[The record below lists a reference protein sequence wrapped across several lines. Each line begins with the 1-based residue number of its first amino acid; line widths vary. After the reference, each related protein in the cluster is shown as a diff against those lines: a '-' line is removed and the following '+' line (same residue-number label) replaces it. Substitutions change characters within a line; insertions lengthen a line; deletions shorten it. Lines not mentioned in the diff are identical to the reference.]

1 MDIQLTEEQ
10 ELLRSSIQRFLRE
23 QYDFDERRKIVAT
36 DEGWSR
42 RHWRSFAEL
51 GLCAAP
57 FQESSGGLGGGS
69 LATMIVMQEFGRN
82 LVVEPY
88 FETVVLAGGLI
99 EDVASPEQCQAFL
112 PKIMEGET
120 IWALAW
126 AEGRSRYDFNSVTTT
141 ARRQGDKFILSGTKA
156 AVVGAPWADKLI
168 VSARTSG
175 GPRDRFGV
183 SLFVVDRHSVNLHLQ
198 SFKTIDGRRAAELT
212 LMDVEVPASRLLGT
226 EGEGVAA
233 LEACR
238 DRAIAALCAEA
249 VGAMSV
255 LNSATLEYS
264 KARKQFGVALGT
276 FQVLQ
281 HRMVDMFIAL
291 EEAISL
297 TQHLNLSLAT
307 QEPDGSKLA
316 SGAKSKVGY
325 AARFVSEQA
334 VQLHGGMGMSDEL
347 NVGHYFKRISAIN
360 VQFGDPA
367 YHLMRYAQLS
377 LSSVQRSKSNT
388 APRPEV
394 NNDRSRNRLDCSHPY
409 WQGLQGRPQ

>member
-1 MDIQLTEEQ
+1 MDIQLSEEQ

-23 QYDFDERRKIVAT
+23 QYDFDARRKIVAT

-42 RHWRSFAEL
+42 RHWKSFAEL

-57 FQESSGGLGGGS
+57 FQESSGGFGGGS

-99 EDVASPEQCQAFL
+99 EDVGSPEQLRAFL
-112 PKIMEGET
+112 PKIMEGEA

-126 AEGRSRYDFNSVTTT
+126 AEGRSRYDFNNVTTT
-141 ARRQGDKFILSGTKA
+141 ARRHGDNFVLSGTKA
-156 AVVGAPWADKLI
+156 AVIGAPWADKLI

-175 GPRDRFGV
+175 DPRDRDGV
-183 SLFVVDRHSVNLHLQ
+183 SLFVVDRHSANLHLQ
-198 SFKTIDGRRAAELT
+198 GFKTIDGRRAAELT
-212 LMDVEVPASRLLGT
+212 LMDVQVPAGALLGT
-226 EGEGVAA
+226 EGEAVAA

-297 TQHLNLSLAT
+297 TQHLNLNLVA
-307 QEPDGSKLA
+307 QEPNGSKLA

-325 AARFVSEQA
+325 AARFVAEQA

-347 NVGHYFKRISAIN
+347 NVGHYFKRISSIN

-367 YHLMRYAQLS
+367 YHLMRYAQQS
-377 LSSVQRSKSNT
+377 
-388 APRPEV
+388 
-394 NNDRSRNRLDCSHPY
+394 
-409 WQGLQGRPQ
+409 

>member
-10 ELLRSSIQRFLRE
+10 ELLRSSIQRLLRD

-42 RHWRSFAEL
+42 RHWKSFAEL

-99 EDVASPEQCQAFL
+99 EDVASPEQREAFL
-112 PKIMEGET
+112 PKIMEGEA

-126 AEGRSRYDFNSVTTT
+126 AEGQSRYDFNSVTTT
-141 ARRQGDKFILSGTKA
+141 ARRQGDNFVLSGTKA

-175 GPRDRFGV
+175 GPRDRDGV
-183 SLFVVDRHSVNLHLQ
+183 SLFVVDSRSANLHLQ

-212 LMDVEVPASRLLGT
+212 LMNVEVPARQLLGR
-226 EGEGVAA
+226 EGDGVAA

-238 DRAIAALCAEA
+238 DRAIGALCAEA

-291 EEAISL
+291 EESISL
-297 TQHLNLSLAT
+297 TQHLNLSLAAR
-307 QEPDGSKLA
+307 EPNGSKLA

-325 AARFVSEQA
+325 AARFVAEQA

-347 NVGHYFKRISAIN
+347 NVGHYFKRISSIN
-360 VQFGDPA
+360 IQFGDPA
-367 YHLMRYAQLS
+367 YHLMRYAQQS
-377 LSSVQRSKSNT
+377 
-388 APRPEV
+388 
-394 NNDRSRNRLDCSHPY
+394 
-409 WQGLQGRPQ
+409 

>member
-10 ELLRSSIQRFLRE
+10 ELLRSSIQRFLRD
-23 QYDFDERRKIVAT
+23 QYAFDDRRKIVAT

-42 RHWRSFAEL
+42 KHWSAFAEL

-57 FQESSGGLGGGS
+57 FGESCGGLGGGS

-99 EDVASPEQCQAFL
+99 EDAGSPEQRQAFL
-112 PKIMEGET
+112 PKIMSGDA

-126 AEGRSRYDFNSVTTT
+126 AEGRSRYDFNNVATT
-141 ARRQGDKFILSGTKA
+141 ARRRGDNFVLSGTKA
-156 AVVGAPWADKLI
+156 AVIGAPWADKLI
-168 VSARTSG
+168 VSARTSD
-175 GPRDRFGV
+175 GPRDRDGV
-183 SLFVVDRHSVNLHLQ
+183 SLFVIDRHSANLHLQ

-212 LMDVEVPASRLLGT
+212 LMDVEVPAGQMLGR
-226 EGEGVAA
+226 EGEGVAV

-249 VGAMSV
+249 VGAMAE

-264 KARKQFGVALGT
+264 KTRKQFGVALGT

-291 EEAISL
+291 EESISL
-297 TQHLNLSLAT
+297 TQHLNLSLAAG
-307 QEPDGSKLA
+307 EPHASKLA
-316 SGAKSKVGY
+316 SGAKTKVGY
-325 AARFVSEQA
+325 AARFVAEQA
-334 VQLHGGMGMSDEL
+334 LQLHGGMGMSDEL
-347 NVGHYFKRISAIN
+347 NVGHYFKRISSIN
-360 VQFGDPA
+360 IQFGDPA
-367 YHLMRYAQLS
+367 YHLMRYAQ
-377 LSSVQRSKSNT
+377 QN
-388 APRPEV
+388 
-394 NNDRSRNRLDCSHPY
+394 
-409 WQGLQGRPQ
+409 

>member
-23 QYDFDERRKIVAT
+23 QYDFDERRKIVAS

-42 RHWRSFAEL
+42 RHWKSFSEL

-57 FQESSGGLGGGS
+57 FKESSGGLGGGS
-69 LATMIVMQEFGRN
+69 IATMIVMQEFGRN

-99 EDVASPEQCQAFL
+99 EDVGSAEQREALL
-112 PKIMEGET
+112 PNIMEGDA
-120 IWALAW
+120 IWAVAW
-126 AEGRSRYDFNSVTTT
+126 AEGRSRYDFNNVTTT
-141 ARRQGDKFILSGTKA
+141 ARREGDNFVLSGTKA

-175 GPRDRFGV
+175 EARDRFGV
-183 SLFVVDRHSVNLHLQ
+183 SLFVVDRHSANLHLQ
-198 SFKTIDGRRAAELT
+198 SFKTVDGRRAAELT
-212 LMDVEVPASRLLGT
+212 LMNVEVPASQLLGL
-226 EGEGVAA
+226 EGWGVTA

-238 DRAIAALCAEA
+238 DRAIGALCAEA

-264 KARKQFGVALGT
+264 KTRKQFGVALGT

-291 EEAISL
+291 EEALSL

-307 QEPDGSKLA
+307 QEPNGSKLA

-325 AARFVSEQA
+325 AARFVAEQA

-347 NVGHYFKRISAIN
+347 NVGHYFKRISSIN
-360 VQFGDPA
+360 VQFGDPT
-367 YHLMRYAQLS
+367 YHLMRYAQQS
-377 LSSVQRSKSNT
+377 
-388 APRPEV
+388 
-394 NNDRSRNRLDCSHPY
+394 
-409 WQGLQGRPQ
+409 

>member
-23 QYDFDERRKIVAT
+23 RYDFDERRKIVAT

-42 RHWRSFAEL
+42 RHWKSFAEL
-51 GLCAAP
+51 GLCAAL
-57 FQESSGGLGGGS
+57 FQESSGGLGGGA

-99 EDVASPEQCQAFL
+99 EDVASPEQRQALL
-112 PKIMEGET
+112 PRIMEGEA

-126 AEGRSRYDFNSVTTT
+126 AEGRSRYDFNNVTTT
-141 ARRQGDKFILSGTKA
+141 ARRQGDKFVLSGTKA

-175 GPRDRFGV
+175 GPRDRDGG
-183 SLFVVDRHSVNLHLQ
+183 SLFVVDRHSANLHLQ
-198 SFKTIDGRRAAELT
+198 GFKTIDGRRAGELT
-212 LMDVEVPASRLLGT
+212 LMNVEVPAGQLLGR
-226 EGEGVAA
+226 EGGGVAA

-264 KARKQFGVALGT
+264 KTRKQFGVALGT

-297 TQHLNLSLAT
+297 TQHLNLSLAAN
-307 QEPDGSKLA
+307 EPQVSRLA
-316 SGAKSKVGY
+316 SGAKTKVGY
-325 AARFVSEQA
+325 AARFIAEQA
-334 VQLHGGMGMSDEL
+334 IQLHGGMGMSDEL
-347 NVGHYFKRISAIN
+347 NVGHYFKRIAAIN
-360 VQFGDPA
+360 IQFGDPTH
-367 YHLMRYAQLS
+367 HLMRYA
-377 LSSVQRSKSNT
+377 RMN
-388 APRPEV
+388 
-394 NNDRSRNRLDCSHPY
+394 
-409 WQGLQGRPQ
+409 

>member
-42 RHWRSFAEL
+42 RHWKSFAEL

-69 LATMIVMQEFGRN
+69 LVTMIVMQEFGRK

-99 EDVASPEQCQAFL
+99 EDVGSLGQRQAFL
-112 PKIMEGET
+112 PKIMEGEA

-126 AEGRSRYDFNSVTTT
+126 AEGRSRYDFNNVTTT
-141 ARRQGDKFILSGTKA
+141 ARRQGDHFILSGTKA

-175 GPRDRFGV
+175 SPRDRDGV
-183 SLFVVDRHSVNLHLQ
+183 SLFVVDRHATNLHLQ
-198 SFKTIDGRRAAELT
+198 SFKTMDGRRAAELT
-212 LMDVEVPASRLLGT
+212 LMNVEVPAAQMLGN
-226 EGEGVAA
+226 EGEGVAT
-233 LEACR
+233 LEAVR

-249 VGAMSV
+249 VGAMTE

-264 KARKQFGVALGT
+264 KTRKQFGVALGT

-291 EEAISL
+291 EESISL
-297 TQHLNLSLAT
+297 TQHLNLSLASK
-307 QEPDGSKLA
+307 EPNGSKLA
-316 SGAKSKVGY
+316 SGAKTKVGY
-325 AARFVSEQA
+325 AARFVAEQA

-347 NVGHYFKRISAIN
+347 NVGHYFKRISSIN

-367 YHLMRYAQLS
+367 YHLMRYAQ
-377 LSSVQRSKSNT
+377 QN
-388 APRPEV
+388 
-394 NNDRSRNRLDCSHPY
+394 
-409 WQGLQGRPQ
+409 